1 MAVVQISRIQV
12 RRGRAQSGTGVPTLA
27 SGELGWAVDTRELY
41 IGNGSVSEGAP
52 SVGNTRILTEFSDIL
67 GEAARYAYNQNP
79 IATERSLQDKLDDF
93 VNVRDFGAGGDGSVQ
108 HVELQRAIDTLFLGA
123 DKGLFRSRVTLYMP
137 AGEYKIEAPLYLP
150 PYTRIVGDGKNATVI
165 RNQNPELGTA
175 ASNIFITVNSD
186 STPGNPEL
194 DASTTSTDNQPRN
207 IHISGMTLIDTTFGN
222 QPVNAG
228 AFDAHSTVLMNC
240 AKDCV
245 FEDVEFTGQFNPTID
260 NPYYNDDINQGFKD
274 STGIKMYAVS
284 SALNCTGNRFVNC
297 VFRNYVSAAYSD
309 YDIDNNV
316 WENCDVSNS
325 WHGIVFGYATNPAVN
340 TPGQFTGPVNN
351 RISNSRFSD
360 IWQEALLVREGVDNI
375 SENNQ
380 YFDVGNDGG
389 SSATPVTAVIRFGYK
404 NIETASPRYD
414 PRFHVGNKSVNDYFE
429 RTGDLTVNPAFNTN
443 AYPPEVEGAKFLEL
457 NTEIQTRLG
466 TGDNFTVAI
475 TGISQSDPCV
485 VTTFEAHNLA
495 SGQQVLLTGLL
506 GMGELEGRTFYVL
519 PVDDSAGNT
528 VNQFQ
533 LFNDQALTSGENSTF
548 HTAYG
553 GSPLNPQGAVVGS
566 ARTYF
571 LQLPAD
577 QRKGIILVDYI
588 YNGVLSTNEINRKG
602 TFKLIYDQDEN
613 ALSFSEDFTATGN
626 PAVASQLTFTAEL
639 VTNKIRISFENFAF
653 EVGTDTDNFRFTIKH
668 IV

>member
-67 GEAARYAYNQNP
+67 SEAARYTYNQNP
-79 IATERSLQDKLDDF
+79 VATERFLQDKLDDF
-93 VNVRDFGAGGDGSVQ
+93 VNVRDFGANGDGTVQ

-137 AGEYKIEAPLYLP
+137 AGEYKIDAPLYLP

-165 RNQNPELGTA
+165 RNNGL
-175 ASNIFITVNSD
+175 ASSVFVTVNSD

-194 DASTTSTDNQPRN
+194 DASTTNTDNQPRN

-222 QPVNAG
+222 QPAS
-228 AFDAHSTVLMNC
+228 ASALDAHSTLLMNC

-245 FEDVEFTGQFNPTID
+245 FEEVEFTGSFDPTTD
-260 NPYYNDDINQGFKD
+260 NPYHNSDINQGLKD
-274 STGIKMYAVS
+274 STGVKMYATS

-309 YDIDNNV
+309 YDIDKNV
-316 WENCDVSNS
+316 WENCDINNL
-325 WHGIVFGYATNPAVN
+325 WHGIVFGYATNPTVD

-351 RISNSRFSD
+351 RISNNRFSD
-360 IWQEALLVREGVDNI
+360 IWQEAVLVREGTDNI

-380 YFDVGNDGG
+380 YFDVGNEGG
-389 SSATPVTAVIRFGYK
+389 GSATPVTAVVRFGYK
-404 NIETASPRYD
+404 KTETSSPRYD

-429 RTGDLTVNPAFNTN
+429 RTEDLTVNPAFNTN
-443 AYPPEVEGAKFLEL
+443 AYPPEVEGAKFLDL

-466 TGDNFTVAI
+466 TSGNNTVSVAD
-475 TGISQSDPCV
+475 ISQADPCV
-485 VTTFEAHNLA
+485 VRTVVNHNLTN
-495 SGQQVLLTGLL
+495 GQQVLLTGLV
-506 GMGELEGRTFYVL
+506 GMTELEGRTFYVNV
-519 PVDDSAGNT
+519 VDDDE
-528 VNQFQ
+528 FE
-533 LFNDQALTSGENSTF
+533 LFNDEGLTSSEDSTLY
-548 HTAYG
+548 TAYG
-553 GSPLNPQGAVVGS
+553 SDGAVVGS
-566 ARTYF
+566 VRTYF

-577 QRKGIILVDYI
+577 QRKGTILVDYI

-613 ALSFSEDFTATGN
+613 ELSFSEDFTSTGN
-626 PAVASQLTFTAEL
+626 PFFVDLLTFSAAL
-639 VTNKIRISFENFAF
+639 ATNKVTMSFTNTGFS
-653 EVGTDTDNFRFTIKH
+653 VGTDTDNFRFTIKH